1 MENRFELKIAVN
13 VIQIKYLG
21 VMDTTK
27 IYHFNMENRF
37 ELKIAERI
45 GN

>member
-1 MENRFELKIAVN
+1 MENKFELKIAVN
-13 VIQIKYLG
+13 VIQKV

-27 IYHFNMENRF
+27 IDHFNMENRF